1 MEAGNSRVSRPLR
14 TKWSRSRLPYTPL
27 GQASMRSDGWPRIK
41 YASVDFSCDERQTLR
56 LRKAAKTE
64 TGGKYKELRGYC
76 IDFRLTKAKLSH
88 PEQKQ
93 DPTSWLFLKS
103 VWALNSP
110 AKILFPTRCVR
121 QDQQTPIQEGWTLK
135 CVYYNDRSFSFELII
150 HCWAIFEIFW
160 IRAQND

>member
-1 MEAGNSRVSRPLR
+1 MEAGNARVSRPLR

-41 YASVDFSCDERQTLR
+41 YASVDFGFSELG

-88 PEQKQ
+88 PERKK
-93 DPTSWLFLKS
+93 DPTSCLFLKS
-103 VWALNSP
+103 VWDLNSP
-110 AKILFPTRCVR
+110 AQILFPTRPCVR
-121 QDQQTPIQEGWTLK
+121 QDRPTPIQEGWTLK

-150 HCWAIFEIFW
+150 HCWAIFEIF
-160 IRAQND
+160 

>member
-27 GQASMRSDGWPRIK
+27 GQASMRSDEWPRIK
-41 YASVDFSCDERQTLR
+41 YASVDFGFSELG

-76 IDFRLTKAKLSH
+76 IDFRLTKAKF
-88 PEQKQ
+88 
-93 DPTSWLFLKS
+93 PTQNGNRIQRHAFSWKVCGILIH
-103 VWALNSP
+103 SP
-110 AKILFPTRCVR
+110 AQILFPTRPCVR
-121 QDQQTPIQEGWTLK
+121 QDRPTPIQEGWTLK